1 MSPAL
6 NQESGRR
13 AAANRANSQRSTGP
27 RTAAGK
33 RRVALNALRHGLTS
47 QAAVLPSEDPA
58 AYQKH
63 AQEFLNEYQ
72 PQDATERQLVQEL
85 IDTSW
90 RLNRIPSIETELL
103 SNVASAGLID
113 AVHALGLLGIYSSR
127 LSRQFH
133 KALDQLIDL
142 QAGRRHKRDR
152 DLRRAAALLEMH
164 KVKGIPYDPAV
175 DGFVFSLDEIE
186 TCSQRLIRLNQ
197 SLHIECVRF
206 DTPAKPASVSL

>member
-6 NQESGRR
+6 NPESGRR
-13 AAANRANSQRSTGP
+13 AEANRANSQRSTGP

-47 QAAVLPSEDPA
+47 QAVVLPNEDPA
-58 AYQKH
+58 AYHKH

-72 PQDATERQLVQEL
+72 PHDATERQLVQEL

-103 SNVASAGLID
+103 ANAASAGLID

-142 QAGRRHKRDR
+142 QAGRRDKRDR
-152 DLRRAAALLEMH
+152 DLKRAAALLEMH
-164 KVKGIPYDPAV
+164 KVKGIPYDPAA

-186 TCSQRLIRLNQ
+186 TCSQRMIRLNQ

-206 DTPAKPASVSL
+206 HIPAKAAS